1 MVGRVK
7 LMGPYEV
14 VMLKHPKEDE
24 ERTWSK
30 LDLQLD
36 KELEDSF
43 PASDPPKI
51 TRNRAATQ
59 QGQKTSSSTTILR

>member
-1 MVGRVK
+1 MVARVK
-7 LMGPYEV
+7 LMSPCEV
-14 VMLKHPKEDE
+14 IMLKHPKEKSE
-24 ERTWSK
+24 ERTWHK

-51 TRNRAATQ
+51 TRNRSCDSTLSK
-59 QGQKTSSSTTILR
+59 GQ